1 MERLSVVDL
10 RHYNDILLLR
20 GSLKGKIM
28 KQPLIR
34 RHVDLD
40 IVDEKMEFLADKGIF
55 ILGGDVCMESFYQ
68 LMVGILPKLYSQ
80 RDKRVWVILNSPGGD
95 IFQGFAI
102 YDFLKAIANQG
113 IEVNI
118 VGMGMVASMAVCIM
132 QAGTKRYAFP
142 NTQFT
147 VHQASLSSS
156 GEQHQEVNEMVEMAK
171 EVERINEI
179 VLGIMSER
187 SGMKM
192 EELMRISKKTD
203 YSVSAKEAVADKF
216 GPRGLIDEVITMFP
230 FQING

>member
-10 RHYNDILLLR
+10 RHYNDILSLR
-20 GSLKGKIM
+20 RSLIGKKM
-28 KQPLIR
+28 RQPPIR
-34 RHVDLD
+34 RHINMD
-40 IVDEKMEFLADKGIF
+40 IIDEKMELLADKGIF

-68 LMVGILPKLYSQ
+68 LLVGMLPKLYFQ
-80 RDKRVWVILNSPGGD
+80 KDKKVWVILNSPGGD

-113 IEVNI
+113 IEVNVI
-118 VGMGMVASMAVCIM
+118 GIGMVASMAVAIM

-156 GEQHQEVNEMVEMAK
+156 GEQQEVNEMVEMAK
-171 EVERINEI
+171 EVERINEA
-179 VLGIMSER
+179 VLKIISKR

-203 YSVSAKEAVADKF
+203 YSVGASEAIAGKF
-216 GPRGLIDEVITMFP
+216 GPHGLIDEVTTTFP

>member
-1 MERLSVVDL
+1 MERLGVVDL

-20 GSLKGKIM
+20 RSFIRKKM
-28 KQPLIR
+28 KQPLVR

-55 ILGGDVCMESFYQ
+55 ILGGDVCMESFYA
-68 LMVGILPKLYSQ
+68 LLVGILPKLYTQ
-80 RDKRVWVILNSPGGD
+80 RDRRVWVILNSPGGD
-95 IFQGFAI
+95 IFQGFAM

-113 IEVNI
+113 VEVNV

-147 VHQASLSSS
+147 VHQASLSGGDQS
-156 GEQHQEVNEMVEMAK
+156 QEVNEMIETAR
-171 EVERINEI
+171 EVERINKI
-179 VLGIMSER
+179 VLGIISER
-187 SGMKM
+187 SGMDM
-192 EELMRISKKTD
+192 EELLKISKKTD
-203 YSVSAKEAVADKF
+203 YSVDARNAIAGKF
-216 GPRGLIDEVITMFP
+216 GPQGLIDEVITMFP